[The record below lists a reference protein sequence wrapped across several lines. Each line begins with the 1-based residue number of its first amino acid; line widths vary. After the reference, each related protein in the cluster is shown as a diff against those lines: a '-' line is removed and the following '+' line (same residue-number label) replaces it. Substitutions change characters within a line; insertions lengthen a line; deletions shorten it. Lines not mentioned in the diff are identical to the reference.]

1 MGGEGSTFA
10 MITSLKN
17 NNKLLKGYSYFKKA
31 KNQHLSKY
39 RQHLK
44 EFPKL
49 SKEELLEFRR
59 KYEKQKRLRDIKKI
73 ILISVLGLVFII
85 ILVYFFN
92 L

>member
-1 MGGEGSTFA
+1 MGGEGTMLA
-10 MITSLKN
+10 MIKTLRSNKELKRSN
-17 NNKLLKGYSYFKKA
+17 SYFKKSREYH
-31 KNQHLSKY
+31 KTKY

-59 KYEKQKRLRDIKKI
+59 KYEKQKKLRDIKRI
-73 ILISVLGLVFII
+73 ILISVLGLVFIF